1 MSNIRIEYGDV
12 AVGAADAFDPTISSI
27 YDVSDDISKL
37 TDGVTC
43 MTNPYELYCTSLD
56 GSATLLEYPYDSKG
70 IWSLALSG
78 KDGAFETPIVLTLTS
93 SEVFTVI
100 NGIRLAFDTLNNI
113 FPTDTH
119 VAIYNGGSVISESDI
134 TIDNV
139 QYTIKGKFE
148 SLDKVVLTFNALNLP
163 ECRLRLSK
171 VEFGQFINFED
182 DEITSVKFTQQIS
195 PVASELYVGTCNIT
209 LSLKSPDAYT
219 FAKSQPMKIYH
230 RDKLMGKAF
239 ITSSARKDKK
249 TWDISAEDYIGLLES
264 TSYDGQQLYGVSP
277 SSQLPDILRAT
288 GLEEIQLNVEAPST
302 SLTGVI
308 QSGTVREAFGQIAF
322 ASNLLVDTSY
332 SDKLNVKSMPRTLT
346 HDIPASRVME
356 GAKLEALDKVTS
368 VSAVSHAYSAAA
380 ESERETLYTAV
391 EGDLYN
397 KVTVKFDGDKMYTN
411 YQLSE
416 VNNDFEFTPFYVTFT
431 PYSLDS
437 KVTAVPLKDSPIT
450 KVYKPNTVA
459 GAANNDMKI
468 ENATL
473 ISRSNID
480 SVLERCYNQYSKRYQ
495 LSCKIVE
502 RPSDATIKV
511 GDIVRV
517 ATPWAVDGGEKYF
530 EGRVTKQTFSL
541 VGGITIKDVLI
552 E

>member
-1 MSNIRIEYGDV
+1 MSNIKIEYGDV
-12 AVGAADAFDPTISSI
+12 SVGAADAFEPTISSI
-27 YDVSDDISKL
+27 YDISDDIARL

-43 MTNPYELYCTSLD
+43 ATNPYELYCTSLD
-56 GSATLLEYPYDSKG
+56 GSASLLETPYGSKG
-70 IWSLALSG
+70 IWSLARSDSDG
-78 KDGAFETPIVLTLTS
+78 KFETPVVLTLTA
-93 SEVFTVI
+93 SEAFTV
-100 NGIRLAFDTLNNI
+100 NGIRLKFDTVNNI

-119 VAIYNGGSVISESDI
+119 VAIYNGTSVISESDI
-134 TIDNV
+134 TIDDAS
-139 QYTIKGKFE
+139 YTISGKYENFNK
-148 SLDKVVLTFNALNLP
+148 LILTFNTLNLP
-163 ECRLRLSK
+163 ECRLRLSRI
-171 VEFGQFINFED
+171 EFGQYIVFED
-182 DEITSVKFTQQIS
+182 SEIKSVKFTQQIS
-195 PVASELYVGTCNIT
+195 PIASELFINTCDIT

-219 FAKSQPMKIYH
+219 FAKSQPMMIYH
-230 RDKLMGKAF
+230 RDKLIGQHF
-239 ITSSARKDKK
+239 ITSAKRQDQK
-249 TWDISAEDYIGLLES
+249 TWNITAEDYIGLLES
-264 TSYDGQQLYGVSP
+264 TSFDGKQLYGTSP
-277 SSQLPDILRAT
+277 SSELPDILRAT
-288 GLEEIQLNVEAPST
+288 GLEEIQLNVDTPSI

-308 QSGTVREAFGQIAF
+308 QAGTVREAFGQIAF

-332 SDKLNVKSMPRTLT
+332 SDQLNVKSMPRTLT
-346 HDIPASRVME
+346 HEIPASRVME
-356 GAKLEALDKVTS
+356 GARLEALDKVTS

-391 EGDLYN
+391 ENDLYN
-397 KVTVKFDGDKMYTN
+397 EVTVKFDGDKMYTN

-416 VNNDFEFTPFYVTFT
+416 VNNNFEFTPFYVTFT

-450 KVYKPNTVA
+450 KVYKPSTVA

-480 SVLERCYNQYSKRYQ
+480 SILTRCYDQYSKRHQ
-495 LSCKIVE
+495 LTCKIVE
-502 RPSDATIKV
+502 RPSDETIKV

-541 VGGITIKDVLI
+541 VGGITIKEVTV